1 MSRQTG
7 SDLIDRWEAV
17 GALWDMTTEDCPN
30 PGAAVGKC
38 MEFIKA
44 MPSAEPSWT
53 DVLAELHDRFNAL
66 EKELRKASAEMSAV
80 IREYV
85 DRPQGEWMS
94 EGRTYPPTNAY
105 HSAYCSHCGEW
116 SEYLTDYCGNCGADM
131 REREGE

>member
-1 MSRQTG
+1 MS
-7 SDLIDRWEAV
+7 DW
-17 GALWDMTTEDCPN
+17 N
-30 PGAAVGKC
+30 
-38 MEFIKA
+38 
-44 MPSAEPSWT
+44 
-53 DVLAELHDRFNAL
+53 DVLIELHDRFDAL

-85 DRPQGEWMS
+85 DRPKGEWIDGHGNHVPMT
-94 EGRTYPPTNAY
+94 E